1 MLQFIKTMKV
11 NDFVKR
17 AGEKLE
23 VLKSSKGNLYFTCGD
38 IWGKVAKDW
47 ESVPSEQL
55 CISVCTDT
63 ETGDTFPMIH
73 CPLERNSGKTPDA
86 QTSCQRPATK
96 RTGPM
101 RKRVLLLAVS
111 CKKGGLCPGG
121 IDLDNPA
128 EWIRIVRD
136 DGQAGAVQGHEI
148 DFAKPLD
155 VIEFVGRPMPQ
166 GKQRENWVI
175 DNRSCRKIATESM
188 QRLFQAFEE
197 YGYHGFWNNG
207 YSFLREEELN
217 KITQPSESILFV
229 SDVRIYENDYGKA
242 KIDFTWEKFSVRGVS
257 MTDQDFYYQIDNEG
271 ICYKRAIVV
280 ISIPAYCDWTHPDT
294 GEGRAYKFVSKVFVV
309 DRSVAKV
316 EDDLPF

>member
-1 MLQFIKTMKV
+1 M
-11 NDFVKR
+11 
-17 AGEKLE
+17 
-23 VLKSSKGNLYFTCGD
+23 
-38 IWGKVAKDW
+38 
-47 ESVPSEQL
+47 
-55 CISVCTDT
+55 
-63 ETGDTFPMIH
+63 FPMLH
-73 CPLERNSGKTPDA
+73 CPWERNSGKTPDA
-86 QTSCQRPATK
+86 QTSCQRPAKVMFVPIEDGKTPDAQTSCQRTATQ

-188 QRLFQAFEE
+188 QRLVRAFDE
-197 YGYHGFWNNG
+197 YGYHGFWNNLLP
-207 YSFLREEELN
+207 FLSEEEFDN
-217 KITQPSESILFV
+217 VTQPSESLLFV

-257 MTDQDFYYQIDNEG
+257 MTDQDFYDKIDAGE
-271 ICYKRAIVV
+271 ICYKSAIIV
-280 ISIPAYCDWTHPDT
+280 ISIPAYSDWTHPDT
-294 GEGRAYKFVSKVFVV
+294 GERRAYKFVSKVFVV